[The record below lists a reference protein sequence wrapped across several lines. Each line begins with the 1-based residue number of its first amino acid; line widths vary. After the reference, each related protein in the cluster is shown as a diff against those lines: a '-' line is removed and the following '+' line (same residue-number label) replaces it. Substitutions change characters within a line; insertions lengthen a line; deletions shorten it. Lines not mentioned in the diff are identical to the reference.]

1 MSLGKIL
8 VALYDGLRKRR
19 WLLYLL
25 LSLFTM
31 IMAITAL
38 NIRLT
43 EDPLQ
48 LFPTEGESAVNA
60 KAFSRLKAKDKII
73 ALIKFR
79 ESSAFISPD
88 FLADAADS
96 LTFEITPLIDRG
108 ALEPMQK
115 SAYDGE
121 SEFINYI
128 YNNLPLFLEESDYKR
143 IDDNIKSDKLL
154 EKLQNS
160 LAIINSPAGT
170 AVSGMISRDPLSLG
184 THLIAKLDSLR
195 MGVSF
200 NNYRDY
206 IFSETWHSLFFI
218 ITPSGETSDSGNNEY
233 LVNKLEEAE
242 IEIEDRFP
250 ELDVMFSG
258 APFAS
263 VYNARI
269 IKRDTL
275 ATSLIALVI
284 IGLLFWISF
293 RNPGTLAILISPALF
308 GALFAISI
316 MALRG
321 EPVSAIAVGAG
332 ATVMGI
338 ALSYSIHVISHL
350 KHVKTIEQLI
360 DELAYPLTV
369 GGFTTIG
376 AFVGLLF
383 TNSVLLQDFGLFS
396 ALTLTGTTLFSLIFL
411 PHFIKVNNEE
421 RETKLY
427 RAIVKITSFKYEKV
441 IWLRWLIAVMT
452 VAGIFLASGVKF
464 DSDFSNLGYEPES
477 LSKAQKSFSEEFGGG
492 EARVFLLSSS
502 GSLKTA
508 AESYYRDNLTLD
520 SLKSSG
526 QSVRSASLS
535 WLLPPESIQKQR
547 IERWNKF
554 WEDGRVLSLK
564 TDLVKKGEDIGFS
577 GDAFDSFISILEK
590 EYNPVDYSGG
600 IESLPYFFKDWAEER
615 DGLYTFLTQL
625 YSEDVQKEKLYEALS
640 EETSFGI
647 LDRAHFSSVWAVT
660 IKEDFNLIL
669 LISSILVFLTL
680 LISYGRIELALMAF
694 LPMAVSWVIILGLM
708 NILSI
713 EFNIFNILL
722 ATFIFGIGDDF
733 SIFVLDGLS
742 AEYQGR
748 EGALASH
755 KSAIFFSTFT
765 VLTGV
770 GSMAF
775 ATHPALRSIA
785 LVSIVGI
792 SAVWLVAY
800 TIQPLVYRFFITSP
814 ASRGLHPYTFSG
826 VLQMLL
832 TFSAFTTGCLFAA
845 ALIPIL
851 TLLPIKHSR
860 RVLIFRKIV
869 RVLVFL
875 PVKLS
880 PTVRIFGENPFDEN
894 FNHPA
899 VIVANHQSFIDILML
914 LSLHPKII
922 MMTNK
927 WVWNSPIFGHIVR
940 FAGFLYHKD
949 GVENHIEHIKPK
961 IEEGY
966 SLLVFPEGTRSADME
981 IHRFHKGAFKIA
993 EELTLDIIPVVIY
1006 GNGNLVSKNQPFYVK
1021 RGVIGYKILERI
1033 SYKDA
1038 SFGIDYRERSKSVSA
1053 LMRKEYSN
1061 LRLLNDLPSNLFFM
1075 QKTMS
1080 GYIYKGPV
1088 TEWYLRI
1095 KMRMENYYAPF
1106 HSIIPADA
1114 VVTDIGCGYGPLCF
1128 MLGLLSPGRVIN
1140 GIDYDIE
1147 KIEIAKSSWLS
1158 GGNINFTHA
1167 DALTCNLPLSD
1178 VIVINDVLHYL
1189 LPEQQE
1195 SLISRSVNSLKS
1207 GGFIILRDGD
1217 SERVRDHRVTKLTEW
1232 FSIKVLKFN
1241 KASHSPC
1248 FSSASKIRDIAF
1260 RLNCVVD
1267 ESRNDKLTSNT
1278 IFIIRPKNVSYEKI

>member
-8 VALYDGLRKRR
+8 VALYSGFKKRR
-19 WLLYLL
+19 WLLFIL
-25 LSLFTM
+25 LSLLTVS
-31 IMAITAL
+31 MAITSL
-38 NIRLT
+38 NIRFT

-48 LFPTEGESAVNA
+48 LFPTEGESAGSA

-79 ESSAFISPD
+79 DTSAFISPD

-96 LTFEITPLIDRG
+96 LNLEIIPLIERG
-108 ALEPMQK
+108 AIEPMQK
-115 SAYDGE
+115 SAYEGE

-143 IDDNIKSDKLL
+143 IDDNIESERVL

-195 MGVSF
+195 MGVSY

-206 IFSETWHSLFFI
+206 IFSENWYSLFFI
-218 ITPSGETSDSGNNEY
+218 ITPSAESSDSGNNDY
-233 LVNKLEEAE
+233 LVSQLEAAEIKIEAE
-242 IEIEDRFP
+242 FP
-250 ELDVMFSG
+250 ELDVMLSG

-275 ATSLIALVI
+275 ATSLIALII

-293 RNPGTLAILISPALF
+293 RNPGTLAILIAPALF

-321 EPVSAIAVGAG
+321 EPVSAIAIGAG

-421 RETKLY
+421 RETRLY

-441 IWLRWLIAVMT
+441 IWLRWLIAAMA

-477 LSKAQKSFSEEFGGG
+477 LSKAQKSFSVDFGGG
-492 EARVFLLSSS
+492 DARVFLLSSS
-502 GSLKTA
+502 GSLKNA
-508 AESYYRDNLTLD
+508 AESYYIDNLILD
-520 SLKSSG
+520 SLRNSG
-526 QSVRSASLS
+526 QSLRSASLS
-535 WLLPPESIQKQR
+535 WLLPPESIQTER
-547 IERWNKF
+547 IGRWNKF
-554 WEDGRVLSLK
+554 WDDGKAQRLK
-564 TDLVKKGEDIGFS
+564 TDLVQNGEEIGFS
-577 GDAFDSFISILEK
+577 SDAFDSFISILEK
-590 EYNPVDYSGG
+590 EYTPVDYSGG
-600 IESLPYFFKDWAEER
+600 IESLPHFFKEWAEER

-625 YSEDVQKEKLYEALS
+625 HSEDVQKEKLYEELL

-647 LDRAHFSSVWAVT
+647 LDRAHFSSVWAIT
-660 IKEDFNLIL
+660 IKEDFNIIL
-669 LISSILVFLTL
+669 LISSLLVFLTL
-680 LISYGRIELALMAF
+680 LISYGRVELALMAF

-708 NILSI
+708 NVFSI

-748 EGALASH
+748 EGALESH

-765 VLTGV
+765 VLAGV

-832 TFSAFTTGCLFAA
+832 TFSAFATGCLFAA
-845 ALIPIL
+845 AFIPIL
-851 TLLPIKHSR
+851 TLLPVNHSK
-860 RVLIFRKIV
+860 RVLLFRKIL
-869 RVLVFL
+869 RVLVFF

-880 PTVRIFGENPFDEN
+880 PTVRIFRENPFNED
-894 FNHPA
+894 FNRPA

-927 WVWNSPIFGHIVR
+927 WVWNSPVFGHIVR

-949 GVENHIEHIKPK
+949 GVENHIEYIKPK
-961 IEEGY
+961 ISEGY

-993 EELTLDIIPVVIY
+993 EELSLDIIPIIIY
-1006 GNGNLVSKNQPFYVK
+1006 GNGNLVSKRQPFYVK

-1033 SYKDA
+1033 SYQDVR
-1038 SFGIDYRERSKSVSA
+1038 FGLDYRERSKSVVA
-1053 LMRKEYSN
+1053 LMRKEYRD
-1061 LRLLNDLPSNLFFM
+1061 LRSVNDAPSNLFFM
-1075 QKTMS
+1075 QKIMS

-1095 KMRMENYYAPF
+1095 KMRMENYYKPF
-1106 HSIIPADA
+1106 HTIIPAEA

-1128 MLGLLSPGRVIN
+1128 MLGLLSPDRVVN
-1140 GIDYDIE
+1140 GIDYDSE
-1147 KIEIAKSSWLS
+1147 KIEMAKSSWIS
-1158 GGNINFTHA
+1158 GGNINFTCA

-1195 SLISRSVNSLKS
+1195 SLIIRSVNSLKP

-1217 SERVRDHRVTKLTEW
+1217 SERERDHRITKLTEW
-1232 FSIKVLKFN
+1232 FSIKILKFN

-1248 FSSASKIRDIAF
+1248 FTSGSKIREISS
-1260 RLNCVVD
+1260 RLNCVVV
-1267 ESRNDKLTSNT
+1267 ETRNDNLTSNT
-1278 IFIIRPKNVSYEKI
+1278 IFTIRPKNASYE